1 MAYRCQCGNSERFY
15 EAFDLAIDLVDG
27 EDNFIETKARNVFFY
42 VCCKCDR
49 EISYE
54 EFMRGAARRELAAE

>member
-1 MAYRCQCGNSERFY
+1 MAYKCRCGNTERFY
-15 EAFDLAIDLVDG
+15 EAFDLAIDVVDG

-42 VCCKCDR
+42 ACCKCDR

-54 EFMRGAARRELAAE
+54 EFMRAATRRELTPE